1 MRSDALAIVGRVPQ
15 RRKRPRSE
23 PKRRWREYQTPAG
36 RRPVRDFLA
45 ALDDDDAAAVLA
57 AMKDVEKHGLAV
69 AERLDDEIREVKADG
84 ARQTFR
90 VLFASEGRHDQVLL
104 SLEAFSKKTQK
115 TPPAKIKL
123 AKRACTNGGRE
134 AADPAILSR
143 AWYTLRDI
151 HERGATV

>member
-1 MRSDALAIVGRVPQ
+1 VPQ

-23 PKRRWREYQTPAG
+23 PNRRWRDYRTPAG

-69 AERLDDEIREVKADG
+69 AERLDEEIHEVKADG

-90 VLFASEGRHDQVLL
+90 VLFAPEGRHDQVLL
-104 SLEAFSKKTQK
+104 SLEVFSKKT
-115 TPPAKIKL
+115 P
-123 AKRACTNGGRE
+123 E
-134 AADPAILSR
+134 DPASEDPAR
-143 AWYTLRDI
+143 QAAAARV
-151 HERGATV
+151 A